1 MLIFVFIALI
11 IYTIVLRQF
20 ILKKNIP
27 FIYYREI
34 PSNDTPA
41 YVGKVIKQH
50 VDGND
55 IVSTILDLS
64 NRGYINITTEKI
76 NGKTKTLL
84 HLQKNPNDINLEE
97 HEIFLLNQ
105 IFKNSYDVVFDDYIN
120 SKKFKSDF
128 KAFDKMLERKVERKS
143 YTKSSLLKNI
153 NKIIF
158 LTLFLLLGVTIFYSI
173 LLPIISAA
181 SSSISLNNDTKILI
195 NIIISGII
203 FLVIAYSY
211 ISYINKST
219 SAQENINLKVT
230 YIILLIIVGIILI
243 IGKFDDITSSFFS
256 EMIWYK
262 IAINFIISVI
272 VLLYMF
278 NIIKHSENDKYL
290 YYIFIVIG
298 ILCIIFNLKIA
309 LSMVVIFFATYI
321 FFKSP
326 RHINLKDN
334 DYIYKWESFKKY
346 LEDYSLMASQDEE
359 VVLIWQR
366 YLIYAIS
373 LGVNKKIIKHYGK
386 LNHVILL
393 DDQYLKR
400 FYIEYLD

>member
-105 IFKNSYDVVFDDYIN
+105 IFKNGYDVVFDGYIN

-158 LTLFLLLGVTIFYSI
+158 LTLFLLLGVAIFYSI
-173 LLPIISAA
+173 LLPITSAV
-181 SSSISLNNDTKILI
+181 SSSISLSNDTKILI
-195 NIIISGII
+195 NIRKYTI
-203 FLVIAYSY
+203 F
-211 ISYINKST
+211 
-219 SAQENINLKVT
+219 
-230 YIILLIIVGIILI
+230 
-243 IGKFDDITSSFFS
+243 
-256 EMIWYK
+256 
-262 IAINFIISVI
+262 
-272 VLLYMF
+272 
-278 NIIKHSENDKYL
+278 
-290 YYIFIVIG
+290 
-298 ILCIIFNLKIA
+298 C
-309 LSMVVIFFATYI
+309 
-321 FFKSP
+321 
-326 RHINLKDN
+326 
-334 DYIYKWESFKKY
+334 
-346 LEDYSLMASQDEE
+346 SLFM
-359 VVLIWQR
+359 
-366 YLIYAIS
+366 
-373 LGVNKKIIKHYGK
+373 
-386 LNHVILL
+386 
-393 DDQYLKR
+393 
-400 FYIEYLD
+400 

>member
-173 LLPIISAA
+173 LLPITSAV
-181 SSSISLNNDTKILI
+181 SSSISLSNDTKILI
-195 NIIISGII
+195 TIIISGII

-211 ISYINKST
+211 ISYINEST

-243 IGKFDDITSSFFS
+243 IGKFDDITPSFFS

-278 NIIKHSENDKYL
+278 NIIKHNENDKYL

-359 VVLIWQR
+359 AVLIWQR